1 MHLPQGGGPSSDPER
16 GRSSAPGTGSDC
28 QLGTVQGR
36 LGAIE
41 EKACGAGQARGIG
54 RRGPWVPGVV
64 PLFLQ
69 FATSPVC
76 PNAQH
81 SPSPFWGD
89 TQDPDNAE
97 REGEGEK

>member
-1 MHLPQGGGPSSDPER
+1 MTLKCPGYRVRLPAGDRPGETGRYR
-16 GRSSAPGTGSDC
+16 GRSLRGRAGS
-28 QLGTVQGR
+28 
-36 LGAIE
+36 
-41 EKACGAGQARGIG
+41 GIG

-76 PNAQH
+76 PNPQH